1 MYEDKLFFKICSEY
15 IDILKQKN
23 KLLHWTWGMAKAV
36 YLLYGYRVV
45 LQEVLKRNSDIA
57 EMRNVFFALKFY
69 SDFFTTSIETQ
80 ENDKL

>member
-1 MYEDKLFFKICSEY
+1 
-15 IDILKQKN
+15 
-23 KLLHWTWGMAKAV
+23 MAKAV